1 MSKLIEQLN
10 MLRLN
15 ERTACLAP
23 PILSAQETI
32 TEESSIA
39 YKYKFSA
46 TLGVTGFC
54 SNTEEVRFLRESAR
68 RNVAE
73 MVFGE
78 FRENLY
84 KIEQA
89 AFDRDMQAVVKEVR
103 ALMDAMFKVE
113 PE

>member
-10 MLRLN
+10 MLQLN
-15 ERTACLAP
+15 ELKACLPP

-39 YKYKFSA
+39 YKYKFSV

-54 SNTEEVRFLRESAR
+54 RNTEEVRFLRNSAR

-89 AFDRDMQAVVKEVR
+89 AFDHDMQTVVKEVR
-103 ALMDAMFKVE
+103 ALMDAMFEVTPK
-113 PE
+113 